1 MITEKIESAKK
12 EVEEIYAY
20 LSDAVRETTREYT
33 KVLDD
38 IVAELDK
45 DINLFTNSELWNFQV
60 RLGIEAYRLGN
71 IKEQGLLKESC
82 AETLLKEGVAK
93 AFTTATGTQEIKK
106 QQSILDTVDKQAL
119 SMLYSSVASLLK
131 TKCDEA
137 HRLVNILQS
146 IQISRAA
153 EAKQFASPRSE
164 QDRLTME

>member
-71 IKEQGLLKESC
+71 IKEQGL
-82 AETLLKEGVAK
+82 
-93 AFTTATGTQEIKK
+93 
-106 QQSILDTVDKQAL
+106 
-119 SMLYSSVASLLK
+119 
-131 TKCDEA
+131 
-137 HRLVNILQS
+137 
-146 IQISRAA
+146 
-153 EAKQFASPRSE
+153 
-164 QDRLTME
+164 